1 MPLPSQ
7 KPKESSTE
15 ALVLATCNVLNLA
28 NPGRVFYA
36 NQDPYSASEFERKIA
51 WLGDRFKTLNA
62 DVIAVQEVWDEAAL
76 KAAVHRSHLQYSTVV
91 APGAENAAVANTSA
105 GTGAQGGAQGTPRVG
120 IVTRLKVLGQTSFT
134 DFPPHAQVDVPEVG
148 PYRKFDRP
156 PLLLRLETRHG
167 RVLNFLTT
175 HLKSKRPKFLQN
187 ASGDYLEDR
196 EDPRVLSRAQLR
208 SLVMRG
214 AEAVALRDVVIQ
226 LLKDSKEP
234 LVVMGDFNDGPHSVT
249 TQLVAASSEVAYDKA
264 TRDFALFNAYELQTE
279 ASLKKDLA
287 YSHVFQGYPEVLDQ
301 ILVSEE
307 FVPGA
312 KFAIGDVRRVDYF
325 NDHLHEGRDRCK
337 SDHGFGKALIRFF

>member
-1 MPLPSQ
+1 MPQPTQ
-7 KPKESSTE
+7 MPKGSSIE
-15 ALVLATCNVLNLA
+15 AIILATCNVLNLA

-51 WLGDRFKTLNA
+51 WLGERFKTLNA
-62 DVIAVQEVWDEAAL
+62 DILAVQEVWDEAAL

-91 APGAENAAVANTSA
+91 APGAENAP
-105 GTGAQGGAQGTPRVG
+105 QGMGAQGTPRVG
-120 IVTRLKVLGQTSFT
+120 FVTRLKVLVQTSFT
-134 DFPPHAQVDVPEVG
+134 DFPVHAQVDVPEVG
-148 PYRKFDRP
+148 PYCKFDRP
-156 PLLLRLETRHG
+156 PLLLRLETRRG
-167 RVLNFLTT
+167 QVLNVLTA

-187 ASGDYLEDR
+187 AAGDYLEDR

-208 SLVMRG
+208 SLLMRG

-249 TQLVAASSEVAYDKA
+249 TQLVAATSEVAYDRA
-264 TRDFALFNAYELQTE
+264 SRDFALFNAYELQTE
-279 ASLKKDLA
+279 ATLKKDLA

-337 SDHGFGKALIRFF
+337 SDHGFGKALIRFFN